1 LQPVKQSN
9 IKSNILKNKTNKYMK
24 QSQKK
29 KFRKELTEFAKS
41 YERKPN
47 YIDAVR
53 RVQGLEEWYRDL
65 DRQNLT
71 EDVIDAM
78 ASHYDNQTISEGR
91 IYISNNLNY
100 KE

>member
-1 LQPVKQSN
+1 
-9 IKSNILKNKTNKYMK
+9 MK
-24 QSQKK
+24 QSQKQ

-41 YERKPN
+41 YETRPN

-71 EDVIDAM
+71 EEVIDAM
-78 ASHYDNQTISEGR
+78 ARHYENQTISEGR
-91 IYISNNLNY
+91 VYISNNLNY

>member
-1 LQPVKQSN
+1 
-9 IKSNILKNKTNKYMK
+9 MK
-24 QSQKK
+24 QSHKN

-41 YERKPN
+41 YETRPK

-71 EDVIDAM
+71 EEVIDAM
-78 ASHYDNQTISEGR
+78 ASHYENQTISEGR
-91 IYISNNLNY
+91 VYVSNNPNY

>member
-1 LQPVKQSN
+1 M
-9 IKSNILKNKTNKYMK
+9 ITNKTK
-24 QSQKK
+24 QKVI
-29 KFRKELTEFAKS
+29 KELKEFLLEYETKPS
-41 YERKPN
+41 Y
-47 YIDAVR
+47 ISAVR
-53 RVQGLEEWYRDL
+53 KVQGLDEWYRDL

-91 IYISNNLNY
+91 IYVSNNPNW

>member
-1 LQPVKQSN
+1 
-9 IKSNILKNKTNKYMK
+9 MK
-24 QSQKK
+24 QTQKE

-41 YERKPN
+41 YETRPN

-65 DRQNLT
+65 DRRNLT

-78 ASHYDNQTISEGR
+78 SRHYDNETILEGR
-91 IYISNNLNY
+91 IYINNNPTY

>member
-1 LQPVKQSN
+1 M
-9 IKSNILKNKTNKYMK
+9 ITNK
-24 QSQKK
+24 KK
-29 KFRKELTEFAKS
+29 EKFRKELVQFINK
-41 YERKPN
+41 YETKPN
-47 YIDAVR
+47 FADAVR
-53 RVQGLEEWYRDL
+53 KVQGLAEWYRDL

-91 IYISNNLNY
+91 VYVSNNFNW

>member
-1 LQPVKQSN
+1 
-9 IKSNILKNKTNKYMK
+9 MK

-29 KFRKELTEFAKS
+29 QFRKELTDFIKT
-41 YERKPN
+41 YETKPN

-53 RVQGLEEWYRDL
+53 RVQGLEQWYRDL

-71 EDVIDAM
+71 EDAIDAM
-78 ASHYDNQTISEGR
+78 ARHYDNQTISEGR
-91 IYISNNLNY
+91 IYVTNNPNY

>member
-1 LQPVKQSN
+1 
-9 IKSNILKNKTNKYMK
+9 MK
-24 QSQKK
+24 ESQKEQ
-29 KFRKELTEFAKS
+29 FRKELTEFAKS
-41 YERKPN
+41 YEKRPN

-71 EDVIDAM
+71 EEVIDAM
-78 ASHYDNQTISEGR
+78 ARDYDNQTISEGR
-91 IYISNNLNY
+91 IYVTTNPNY

>member
-1 LQPVKQSN
+1 
-9 IKSNILKNKTNKYMK
+9 MK
-24 QSQKK
+24 QSQKEQ
-29 KFRKELTEFAKS
+29 FRKELTEFIKS
-41 YERKPN
+41 YETRPN

-53 RVQGLEEWYRDL
+53 KVQGLEQWYRDL

-78 ASHYDNQTISEGR
+78 ARDHENQTISEGR
-91 IYISNNLNY
+91 VYVTNNHNY

>member
-1 LQPVKQSN
+1 
-9 IKSNILKNKTNKYMK
+9 MK
-24 QSQKK
+24 ESQKN

-71 EDVIDAM
+71 EDAIDAM
-78 ASHYDNQTISEGR
+78 SRHYENQTISEGR
-91 IYISNNLNY
+91 IYVSNNLNY

>member
-1 LQPVKQSN
+1 MNETHKR
-9 IKSNILKNKTNKYMK
+9 
-24 QSQKK
+24 

-41 YERKPN
+41 YEKRPN

-65 DRQNLT
+65 DRRNLT

-78 ASHYDNQTISEGR
+78 SRDYDNQTISEGR
-91 IYISNNLNY
+91 VYVTTNPNW